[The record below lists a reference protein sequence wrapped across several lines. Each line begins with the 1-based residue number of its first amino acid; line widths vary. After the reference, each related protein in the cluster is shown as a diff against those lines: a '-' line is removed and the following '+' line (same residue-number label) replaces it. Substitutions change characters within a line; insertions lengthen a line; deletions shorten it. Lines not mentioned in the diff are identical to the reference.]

1 MGRSVV
7 GNKNI
12 LYGLY
17 SVLFLNIDMTVV
29 GIQKT
34 ENKITDIQTV
44 LPKEMLRRTRQ
55 VKVGLDR
62 RQLMDLQD

>member
-1 MGRSVV
+1 M

-55 VKVGLDR
+55 VKVGLYR